1 MLIIKFSKTGEAAYI
16 PHLDTLRVFIRTLKR
31 AEIDVK
37 MSEGFNPHPCLYFSN
52 PIPLG
57 LETAAEYCAID
68 TGANEKDFNKKF
80 NKFSPAGIKCSA
92 AKQVVKNPNFANI
105 LSAAEYKIE
114 IENLKNKKEIMSGIL
129 ERPFV
134 LDYKTKTQT
143 IKKDFRPLIYQIS
156 QESDTLKCVFSS
168 GKENL
173 RHDIFIDEILRLTN
187 LNKVVSVLKTAQFYI
202 DNNKLI
208 NADNF
213 FRSGHK
219 EFLGV

>member
-1 MLIIKFSKTGEAAYI
+1 MLIVKFSKIRQAAYI
-16 PHLDTLRVFIRTLKR
+16 PHLDTLRAFIRTLKR

-68 TGANEKDFNKKF
+68 TGANEGDFTKKF
-80 NKFSPAGIKCSA
+80 NEKSPDGLKCNA
-92 AKQVVKNPNFANI
+92 AKKVLKNPNFANI

-114 IENLKNKKEIMSGIL
+114 IEDLKNHKELINGIL
-129 ERPFV
+129 KGPFV
-134 LDYKTKTQT
+134 LDYKTKTKT
-143 IKKDFRPLIYQIS
+143 IRKDFRPLIYSVKQDGDIL
-156 QESDTLKCVFSS
+156 ECVFSS

-187 LNKVVSVLKTAQFYI
+187 LNKVISVLKTAQFYF
-202 DNNKLI
+202 DNNRLI
-208 NADNF
+208 NADTF
-213 FRSGHK
+213 FGID
-219 EFLGV
+219 E